1 MNSQIPVQQWI
12 VRNHL
17 TFQMMVC
24 TAAKPL
30 VEQQEYCYC
39 HFVWES
45 LLCWIIIKRFAV
57 RMLQVLCDSYSQL
70 TNYLSF
76 NSCSHVHMNIYVC
89 DRERICTWECKHR
102 HGMLIINAIS
112 APWYPNDILVSCNFI
127 SNLCALRPLLTFQNY
142 SSHFQSV
149 FS

>member
-1 MNSQIPVQQWI
+1 VDCEESS
-12 VRNHL
+12 HL
-17 TFQMMVC
+17 PNDGLYSSKTFSR
-24 TAAKPL
+24 AARILLLPFCL
-30 VEQQEYCYC
+30 R
-39 HFVWES
+39 ES

-57 RMLQVLCDSYSQL
+57 RMLQILCDSYSQL